1 MATTAS
7 AFPSLDDVRE
17 ARRRITGYADTTPLV
32 LRDGLGY
39 KLEFLQHTGSFKV
52 RGAFNAAL
60 QLSQAE
66 CARGVVAVSGGNH
79 GLAIAYV
86 GKVLGI
92 PATVV
97 MPKATPQFV
106 VERATADGARVV
118 LTETIAEAF
127 ARVDELARDGLA
139 LLHPFDDVRVIAGQG
154 TLALEMLEQMPE
166 VKTLVVSIGG
176 GGLISGV
183 ASTIK
188 QMKPDVTIVGVE
200 TKGADAMRQALDA
213 GRPVT
218 LPGITSI
225 ARTLGAPSV
234 SRCTPFGDTSMM
246 WSSSTIVTP
255 WRRSSK
261 FRKNLAC
268 SSSPPRRAR
277 TRRWVSGWSSAWVRR
292 CCSCAVRTCG
302 STKSSAGGNGSEIL
316 PQSAKKKSRRS

>member
-1 MATTAS
+1 MATAAP

-17 ARRRITGYADTTPLV
+17 ARRRIAGYVDTTPLV
-32 LRDGLGY
+32 FRDDLGY

-97 MPKATPQFV
+97 MPKSTPEYV
-106 VERATADGARVV
+106 VGRATADGARVL

-154 TLALEMLEQMPE
+154 TLGLEMLEQMPE

-176 GGLISGV
+176 GGLISGI
-183 ASTIK
+183 AATIK
-188 QMKPDVTIVGVE
+188 RMKPDVTVVGVE

-213 GRPVT
+213 ECH
-218 LPGITSI
+218 L
-225 ARTLGAPSV
+225 
-234 SRCTPFGDTSMM
+234 
-246 WSSSTIVTP
+246 
-255 WRRSSK
+255 
-261 FRKNLAC
+261 
-268 SSSPPRRAR
+268 
-277 TRRWVSGWSSAWVRR
+277 
-292 CCSCAVRTCG
+292 
-302 STKSSAGGNGSEIL
+302 
-316 PQSAKKKSRRS
+316 

>member
-1 MATTAS
+1 VATAAP

-17 ARRRITGYADTTPLV
+17 ARRRIAGYADTTPLA

-97 MPKATPQFV
+97 MPKSTPEYV
-106 VERATADGARVV
+106 VGRATADGARVL

-154 TLALEMLEQMPE
+154 TLGLEMLEQMPE

-176 GGLISGV
+176 GGLISGI
-183 ASTIK
+183 AATIK
-188 QMKPDVTIVGVE
+188 RMKPDVTIVGVE

-225 ARTLGAPSV
+225 ARTLGAPAV
-234 SRCTPFGDTSMM
+234 SERTLHAVRQYVDEVVVVDDRDAVAAIIELQEKLGMLVEPAASCTHAALG
-246 WSSSTIVTP
+246 
-255 WRRSSK
+255 
-261 FRKNLAC
+261 L
-268 SSSPPRRAR
+268 
-277 TRRWVSGWSSAWVRR
+277 GLVRR
-292 CCSCAVRTCG
+292 EDPTLLLLCG
-302 STKSSAGGNGSEIL
+302 SNVRFDEVVAWRQRFG
-316 PQSAKKKSRRS
+316 

>member
-1 MATTAS
+1 VATTAS

-234 SRCTPFGDTSMM
+234 SERTLHAVRRYVDDVVVVDDRDAVAAIIELQEKLGVLVEPAASCTHAALGLGLVERVGPTLLLLCGSNVRFDEVVGWRQRFGD
-246 WSSSTIVTP
+246 
-255 WRRSSK
+255 
-261 FRKNLAC
+261 
-268 SSSPPRRAR
+268 
-277 TRRWVSGWSSAWVRR
+277 SSAV
-292 CCSCAVRTCG
+292 C
-302 STKSSAGGNGSEIL
+302 
-316 PQSAKKKSRRS
+316 